1 MIELLVAMLVLST
14 GLLGMGRLTVGV
26 IQGNLDSR
34 NHSVATLLTQ
44 DRIEGLKGP
53 GGGNANPATEPYGT
67 IPGFLQYKRVMD
79 VQRDTPQVG
88 LSTVT
93 VTVYWDGDARSAAL
107 KTIVSR

>member
-1 MIELLVAMLVLST
+1 MIELMVAMLVLST

-44 DRIEGLKGP
+44 DRMEGLKGP
-53 GGGNANPATEPYGT
+53 GGGNANSTTEPYGA
-67 IPGFLQYKRVMD
+67 IAGFLQYKRVTD
-79 VQRDTPQVG
+79 VQRDAPEAG

-93 VTVYWDGDARSAAL
+93 VTVYWDEDARSAVL

>member
-26 IQGNLDSR
+26 VRGNLDSR

-44 DRIEGLKGP
+44 DRMEGIKGP
-53 GGGNANPATEPYGT
+53 GGGNANPTTEAYGT
-67 IPGFLQYKRVMD
+67 IPGFLRYKRVTE
-79 VQRDTPQVG
+79 VQRDAPETG

-93 VTVYWDGDARSAAL
+93 VTVYWDEDARSAVL
-107 KTIVSR
+107 KTIVSQ